1 MTTEG
6 GYGLGFDDP
15 RRFLDARTVTA
26 NIREWR
32 EAVGRPVEKMVGGR
46 VDTTDQEL
54 GLNYDDPQLQSK
66 RPSDH
71 SRSDGV

>member
-26 NIREWR
+26 KIREWR

-46 VDTTDQEL
+46 VDTTDREL